1 MLKFVMCSLEVE
13 KNLVVVDKELDE
25 VMLLKDMYENEIK
38 KLKKDV

>member
-1 MLKFVMCSLEVE
+1 MCSLEVE